1 MVTEF
6 NVSIIVDD
14 ENTCVDMIVKKTEN
28 VDISKLQGLCKIVNP
43 VPAMIKNRID
53 KYLDRLVK
61 SEASNAD
68 AALTS
73 SAEEENIVTPQNI
86 EGSDIPIEE

>member
-1 MVTEF
+1 MATDC

-14 ENTCVDMIVKKTEN
+14 ENTCVDMVVKKTEN

-43 VPAMIKNRID
+43 IPAMIKNRID

-61 SEASNAD
+61 SEESNAD
-68 AALTS
+68 AALAS
-73 SAEEENIVTPQNI
+73 SAEEENIVTPENI

>member
-6 NVSIIVDD
+6 NVCIIVDD
-14 ENTCVDMIVKKTEN
+14 ENTCVDMVVKKTEN

-61 SEASNAD
+61 SEESNAD
-68 AALTS
+68 AALAS
-73 SAEEENIVTPQNI
+73 SAEEENIVTPENI
-86 EGSDIPIEE
+86 GGSVIPVEE

>member
-1 MVTEF
+1 MVTDF

-14 ENTCVDMIVKKTEN
+14 ENTCVDMVVKKTEN
-28 VDISKLQGLCKIVNP
+28 VAISKLQGLCKIVNP

-61 SEASNAD
+61 SEESNAD
-68 AALTS
+68 AALAS
-73 SAEEENIVTPQNI
+73 SAEEENIVTPENI

>member
-14 ENTCVDMIVKKTEN
+14 ENTCVDMIVK
-28 VDISKLQGLCKIVNP
+28 
-43 VPAMIKNRID
+43 
-53 KYLDRLVK
+53 YLDRLVK
-61 SEASNAD
+61 SEESNAD
-68 AALTS
+68 AALAS
-73 SAEEENIVTPQNI
+73 SAEEENIVTPENI

>member
-1 MVTEF
+1 MVTDF

-14 ENTCVDMIVKKTEN
+14 ENTCVDMVVKKTEN

-43 VPAMIKNRID
+43 IPAMIKNRID

-61 SEASNAD
+61 SEESNAD
-68 AALTS
+68 AALAS

-86 EGSDIPIEE
+86 EGSDIHIEE

>member
-61 SEASNAD
+61 SVESNAD
-68 AALTS
+68 AAFTS
-73 SAEEENIVTPQNI
+73 SAEEENTVTPEI
-86 EGSDIPIEE
+86 IDGSVIPAEE